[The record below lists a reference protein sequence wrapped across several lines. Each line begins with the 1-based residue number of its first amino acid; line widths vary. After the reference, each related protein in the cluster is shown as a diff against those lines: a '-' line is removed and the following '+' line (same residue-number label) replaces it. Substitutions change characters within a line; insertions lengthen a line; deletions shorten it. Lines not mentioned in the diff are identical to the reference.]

1 MDNQGA
7 VAMLR
12 CRRCRKG
19 FVDATCL
26 HPIVPDD
33 NTEAAGTCSVWH
45 MNVDT
50 LPEWILTSV
59 HQAQWAVGKLN
70 CENCGAR
77 LGGFNFLNSTKC
89 PCGQQSSV
97 HLSKSRVDQD
107 HKHSL
112 HVVRPQTT
120 RGRGGPGCLKGE
132 PGGSHSEQ
140 DRSEVGED
148 FLVGSQLCCTSV
160 SRLNA
165 ESQPITT
172 HPDAFYQLADIRAT
186 QSVPLSSPS
195 IVSHRKSGARGRL
208 EPSCSSDSQT
218 GPVEETEGEV
228 RTRTEQLHPSPGL
241 SYTPHLLATSIIRS
255 PTCLSPLTREAPGS
269 PLLSLRG
276 PGVSHIPGEQE
287 EDVEEDVEEERWG
300 TPTELQAQL
309 VAANASP
316 ALQRFSKREKNR
328 LKSQRRKQRK
338 KERWLHSQEQSV
350 TGLLTDSEE
359 VDREGYT
366 CAVCLDVYFS
376 PYSCHPCGHIFCEPC
391 LRTLA
396 KNRPAN
402 TPCPLCRTLISH
414 TLFQKELN
422 QTAKTF
428 FPKVYHSRKHNF
440 QKANCAK
447 LPLPN
452 CQKRFRIFWG
462 YQRQEAPGRWWHFAP
477 AGFALDALDLADMRG
492 WFFDIDL
499 VIIYIHSVNWILA
512 LLVLCL
518 LAYFFLS

>member
-1 MDNQGA
+1 MDNPGA

-12 CRRCRKG
+12 CRKCRKG
-19 FVDATCL
+19 FVDTTCL

-33 NTEAAGTCSVWH
+33 DTTAAGTCSVWH

-59 HQAQWAVGKLN
+59 HQAQWTVGKLN
-70 CENCGAR
+70 CGNCGAR
-77 LGGFNFLNSTKC
+77 LGGFNFLNNTKC
-89 PCGQQSSV
+89 PCGQESTV

-107 HKHSL
+107 HKRYL

-132 PGGSHSEQ
+132 PVGSHSEQ
-140 DRSEVGED
+140 YRSEVGED

-160 SRLNA
+160 SHLNA
-165 ESQPITT
+165 ESRPITT
-172 HPDAFYQLADIRAT
+172 HPDAFFQLADIRAT

-195 IVSHRKSGARGRL
+195 MVSHTKFGARCRL
-208 EPSCSSDSQT
+208 EPSCSSGSQT
-218 GPVEETEGEV
+218 GPVEVTEGE
-228 RTRTEQLHPSPGL
+228 
-241 SYTPHLLATSIIRS
+241 
-255 PTCLSPLTREAPGS
+255 
-269 PLLSLRG
+269 RG

-287 EDVEEDVEEERWG
+287 EAVEEERRG
-300 TPTELQAQL
+300 TPTELQAQV
-309 VAANASP
+309 VANNASP
-316 ALQRFSKREKNR
+316 ALQRFSKKEKNR

-440 QKANCAK
+440 QKANYAK

-452 CQKRFRIFWG
+452 CPKRFRIFWG
-462 YQRQEAPGRWWHFAP
+462 YQGQVAPGRWWHFAP

-512 LLVLCL
+512 LLVLCF
-518 LAYFFLS
+518 LAYLFLS

>member
-1 MDNQGA
+1 MDNPGA
-7 VAMLR
+7 VATLR
-12 CRRCRKG
+12 CRKCRKG
-19 FVDATCL
+19 FVDTTCL

-33 NTEAAGTCSVWH
+33 DTTAAGTCSVWH

-59 HQAQWAVGKLN
+59 HQAQWTVGKLN

-77 LGGFNFLNSTKC
+77 LGGFNFLNNTKC
-89 PCGQQSSV
+89 PCGQESTV

-107 HKHSL
+107 HKRYL

-120 RGRGGPGCLKGE
+120 RG
-132 PGGSHSEQ
+132 
-140 DRSEVGED
+140 
-148 FLVGSQLCCTSV
+148 
-160 SRLNA
+160 
-165 ESQPITT
+165 
-172 HPDAFYQLADIRAT
+172 
-186 QSVPLSSPS
+186 
-195 IVSHRKSGARGRL
+195 
-208 EPSCSSDSQT
+208 
-218 GPVEETEGEV
+218 
-228 RTRTEQLHPSPGL
+228 
-241 SYTPHLLATSIIRS
+241 
-255 PTCLSPLTREAPGS
+255 
-269 PLLSLRG
+269 
-276 PGVSHIPGEQE
+276 VSHIPGEQE
-287 EDVEEDVEEERWG
+287 EERRG

-309 VAANASP
+309 VANNASP
-316 ALQRFSKREKNR
+316 AIQRFSKREKNR

-422 QTAKTF
+422 QTAKNF

-447 LPLPN
+447 WPLPN
-452 CQKRFRIFWG
+452 CRKRFRIFWG
-462 YQRQEAPGRWWHFAP
+462 YQGQVAPGRWWHFAP

-512 LLVLCL
+512 LLVLCF

>member
-1 MDNQGA
+1 VSIILFIQNEYTNKNNKMIN
-7 VAMLR
+7 
-12 CRRCRKG
+12 K
-19 FVDATCL
+19 
-26 HPIVPDD
+26 H
-33 NTEAAGTCSVWH
+33 VWH

-59 HQAQWAVGKLN
+59 HQAQWTVGKLN
-70 CENCGAR
+70 CGNCGAR
-77 LGGFNFLNSTKC
+77 LGGFNFLNNTKC
-89 PCGQQSSV
+89 PCGQESTV

-107 HKHSL
+107 HKRYL
-112 HVVRPQTT
+112 H
-120 RGRGGPGCLKGE
+120 
-132 PGGSHSEQ
+132 
-140 DRSEVGED
+140 
-148 FLVGSQLCCTSV
+148 LCCTSV
-160 SRLNA
+160 S
-165 ESQPITT
+165 P
-172 HPDAFYQLADIRAT
+172 T

-195 IVSHRKSGARGRL
+195 IVSHTKFGARGRL
-208 EPSCSSDSQT
+208 EPSCSSGSQT
-218 GPVEETEGEV
+218 GPVEVTEGEV
-228 RTRTEQLHPSPGL
+228 RTGTEQLPYSPVV
-241 SYTPHLLATSIIRS
+241 SYTPHLFATSIIRS
-255 PTCLSPLTREAPGS
+255 PTCLSRLTREA
-269 PLLSLRG
+269 
-276 PGVSHIPGEQE
+276 
-287 EDVEEDVEEERWG
+287 VEEERRG
-300 TPTELQAQL
+300 TPTELQAQI
-309 VAANASP
+309 VANNASP
-316 ALQRFSKREKNR
+316 TIQRFSKKEKNR

-422 QTAKTF
+422 QKAKTF

-440 QKANCAK
+440 QKSNYAK

-452 CQKRFRIFWG
+452 CPKRFRIFWG
-462 YQRQEAPGRWWHFAP
+462 KVYCGCVAWRWWHFAP

-512 LLVLCL
+512 LLVLCF
-518 LAYFFLS
+518 LAYLFLS